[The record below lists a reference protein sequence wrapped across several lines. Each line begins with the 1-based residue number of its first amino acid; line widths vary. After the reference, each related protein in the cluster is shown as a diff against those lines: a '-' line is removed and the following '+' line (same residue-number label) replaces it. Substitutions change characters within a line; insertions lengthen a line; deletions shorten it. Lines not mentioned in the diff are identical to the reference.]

1 MYKPVFPTAL
11 PRSRSLVAESYAT
24 TRTKTIDMQTFCF
37 ESLCNIRKNLFNE
50 KIYRCLFKIEL
61 IRGEQKSRENT
72 GFTVAVHFG
81 NLTLALYM
89 FTCILELKRPA
100 LTSAKAR
107 DQGKGSLQIC
117 LWSNNC
123 LEAFFTSFLN

>member
-1 MYKPVFPTAL
+1 MKRSIAVFLKLNTHW
-11 PRSRSLVAESYAT
+11 
-24 TRTKTIDMQTFCF
+24 
-37 ESLCNIRKNLFNE
+37 
-50 KIYRCLFKIEL
+50 
-61 IRGEQKSRENT
+61 GEQKSRENT
-72 GFTVAVHFG
+72 GFTVAVHFR
-81 NLTLALYM
+81 NLTLAL
-89 FTCILELKRPA
+89 FTCALELKRPA

>member
-50 KIYRCLFKIEL
+50 KIYRCLFKIEHSL
-61 IRGEQKSRENT
+61 GANKSHVKTR
-72 GFTVAVHFG
+72 V
-81 NLTLALYM
+81 LLLLY
-89 FTCILELKRPA
+89 ILE
-100 LTSAKAR
+100 T
-107 DQGKGSLQIC
+107 
-117 LWSNNC
+117 
-123 LEAFFTSFLN
+123 